1 MQSWID
7 PKKKKTQCEVCL
19 PQDILLAYALYIKK
33 GTSNAYVVFTLT
45 MLDKDLKKNIF
56 WGIEKLYE

>member
-45 MLDKDLKKNIF
+45 MLDKDF
-56 WGIEKLYE
+56 